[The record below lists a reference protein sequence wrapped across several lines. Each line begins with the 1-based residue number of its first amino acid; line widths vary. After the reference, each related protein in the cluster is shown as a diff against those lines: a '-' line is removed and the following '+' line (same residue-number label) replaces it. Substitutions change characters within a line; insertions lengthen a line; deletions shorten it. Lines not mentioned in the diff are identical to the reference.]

1 MAKLFTSKTEM
12 AIAKPKPEWFYNF
25 NTHEI
30 EKYGLLNLAGK
41 WAVVEST
48 DRQYYEPSEYKVITE
63 WLDDR
68 KAAIGFLK
76 LLKEQ

>member
-1 MAKLFTSKTEM
+1 M
-12 AIAKPKPEWFYNF
+12 AITKPKPEWFYNV

-30 EKYGLLNLAGK
+30 EKYGLLKLGGK

-68 KAAIGFLK
+68 KAAIGFIK

>member
-1 MAKLFTSKTEM
+1 MGTVMSSG
-12 AIAKPKPEWFYNF
+12 KPKPEWFYNV
-25 NTHEI
+25 NTHES
-30 EKYGLLNLAGK
+30 EKYGLLNLGGK

-68 KAAIGFLK
+68 KTAIGFIK
-76 LLKEQ
+76 LLKEK